1 MRITVQEDS
10 HASVEDFEVFR
21 AMHLMGSGRV
31 QASVDE
37 RMLSFETRK
46 GRTLTVRLSNILRV
60 HHHHTRLVPFGF
72 ALFGAGLL
80 YIARRIL
87 IPDMLQMVVAICG
100 VAFIFGWA
108 GTRKPTLT
116 IDTDVGDCHTI
127 IGNDASLMRMS
138 TLLKRLLTGMSMDD
152 ARIGLDIL
160 NRNAE
165 FPQTSLL
172 EMQEIPVQNVH
183 LSSSPS
189 IASFLTQEL
198 PVDELPDSISSM
210 DGFEQELELDFDGI
224 QQEAEGWILGEPNPQ
239 SETLHQPEH
248 GLMRRGIENA
258 HDRRGTIPHT
268 VSGIQQ
274 HYPAHFNQSDP
285 AVQHSPPISSYQQL
299 AQSSHSEM
307 NINRHQVHT
316 TEVPTQFIP
325 SFIGPEGAHIPQRR
339 HELNTGHHASEFHS
353 PDSILPVQI
362 DEEQPS
368 LIELAK
374 RETPKLPEI
383 TDRNPKPS
391 AKNNSRLRPKGAQN
405 TQSRLRPKSRTNN
418 PQTGRLR
425 ELVRPAAAQMF
436 ESATGFASRLL
447 SSKSGNK
454 EPIGSTSTDELRQ
467 RSAQTHQSE
476 AIESILNLAASR
488 GGNLPDDEI
497 EIMLAHLERR
507 HTFLEQEMQEEIP
520 QETPQLESFSFEE
533 LKDSKTLKS
542 EQGGRAGLPRIDV

>member
-1 MRITVQEDS
+1 
-10 HASVEDFEVFR
+10 
-21 AMHLMGSGRV
+21 
-31 QASVDE
+31 
-37 RMLSFETRK
+37 
-46 GRTLTVRLSNILRV
+46 
-60 HHHHTRLVPFGF
+60 
-72 ALFGAGLL
+72 
-80 YIARRIL
+80 
-87 IPDMLQMVVAICG
+87 
-100 VAFIFGWA
+100 
-108 GTRKPTLT
+108 
-116 IDTDVGDCHTI
+116 
-127 IGNDASLMRMS
+127 
-138 TLLKRLLTGMSMDD
+138 
-152 ARIGLDIL
+152 
-160 NRNAE
+160 
-165 FPQTSLL
+165 
-172 EMQEIPVQNVH
+172 
-183 LSSSPS
+183 
-189 IASFLTQEL
+189 
-198 PVDELPDSISSM
+198 
-210 DGFEQELELDFDGI
+210 
-224 QQEAEGWILGEPNPQ
+224 
-239 SETLHQPEH
+239 
-248 GLMRRGIENA
+248 
-258 HDRRGTIPHT
+258 
-268 VSGIQQ
+268 
-274 HYPAHFNQSDP
+274 
-285 AVQHSPPISSYQQL
+285 
-299 AQSSHSEM
+299 M

-520 QETPQLESFSFEE
+520 QVTPQLESFSFEE